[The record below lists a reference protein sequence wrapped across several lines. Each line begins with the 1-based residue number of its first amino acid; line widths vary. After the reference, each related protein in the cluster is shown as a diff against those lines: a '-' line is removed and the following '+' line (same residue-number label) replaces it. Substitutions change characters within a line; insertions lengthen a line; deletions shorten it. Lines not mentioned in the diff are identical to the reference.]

1 MKTDLTVDSV
11 VSDGAERYQAANT
24 EELDERRK
32 LIKQEIEARYVE
44 RLRGANPLKRWRLRA
59 KLRQEILEATDLS
72 ENYYLNTPS

>member
-24 EELDERRK
+24 EEFDERRK
-32 LIKQEIEARYVE
+32 LIKQEFETRYVE
-44 RLRGANPLKRWRLRA
+44 RLRGTNPLKRWRLRA